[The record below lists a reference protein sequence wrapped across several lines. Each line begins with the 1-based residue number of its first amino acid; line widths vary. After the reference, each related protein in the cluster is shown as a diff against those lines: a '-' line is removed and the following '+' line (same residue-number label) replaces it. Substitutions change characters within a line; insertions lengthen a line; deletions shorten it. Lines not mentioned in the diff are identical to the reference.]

1 MLLCVRLFDKNGE
14 HIKNTIFTKS
24 IVVNPITIHTW
35 VGFQPLPVTVV
46 VYGIGLPTSTD
57 IKQHLEVS
65 LLDVVD
71 EFAFIQVRML
81 HCQLRL
87 GIAVLPILF
96 WTLRSGNCRFLD
108 TSDAFPW
115 GDLRVPYAEPAR
127 NIKKILVW
135 LGGWPTSMNISLL
148 RL

>member
-1 MLLCVRLFDKNGE
+1 
-14 HIKNTIFTKS
+14 
-24 IVVNPITIHTW
+24 VVNPITIHKW

-135 LGGWPTSMNISLL
+135 LGGWPTSMNISSLL